1 MIELVLLAVLLGGGF
16 VGYLVTQS
24 FVSQRHW
31 RRIIAEGDLDALRA
45 SVLEAFEA
53 WRRMRP
59 PPDAAPADWRAL
71 LTAELVAADTER
83 CRVSLIAEP
92 DVRVV
97 DGVRVE
103 TGPASAVAP
112 RAAVRMAERLLYD
125 IPLARFEAV
134 QVDVHAEYRSP
145 GGAVA
150 SECLLTTQVRRE
162 AAALITDWD
171 DDSARAILAS
181 WATREAGPGGPPDPS
196 DGALIA
202 PGEAAPAPGPGGGP
216 DAEEAPA
223 PGGAAAP

>member
-1 MIELVLLAVLLGGGF
+1 MIELGLLFVLLIGGF
-16 VGYLVTQS
+16 VGFLVTQS

-83 CRVSLIAEP
+83 CRVSLVAEP

-103 TGPASAVAP
+103 AGPASSVAR

-134 QVDVHAEYRSP
+134 QVDVYAEYRSP

-150 SECLLTTQVRRE
+150 SECLLTTQVSRG
-162 AAALITDWD
+162 AALVTDWD
-171 DDSARAILAS
+171 DEGARAILAS
-181 WATREAGPGGPPDPS
+181 WSTREAGPHGPPDPA

-202 PGEAAPAPGPGGGP
+202 PAEAAPDPE
-216 DAEEAPA
+216 D
-223 PGGAAAP
+223 GAAAGSAADGTAAP